1 MRRKPFSWQLPRE
14 IEARLG
20 ESSWGRQRAI
30 HEADHLLVIL
40 HSPPEADTHTRA
52 PEVFLRKPDG
62 TLLYNG
68 MSGGEAKLKR
78 LLAQYRELLERY
90 DDAHDAATS
99 ATDLFQILE
108 HAGPLNRASGHLASA
123 LQSAR
128 EHSQDDAFLIAMR
141 DEAYEISRGF
151 DLLIHDVKLEVDYR
165 IARSTEAHSANAERM
180 AAAQHKLNILVAATF
195 PLVAVATLFGM
206 NLVHGL
212 EGRPVFFWLVSLA
225 AGGLGGFT
233 VLWVTNR
240 LTAD

>member
-1 MRRKPFSWQLPRE
+1 MRRKPFSWQLPQE
-14 IEARLG
+14 IEVRLG
-20 ESSWGRQRAI
+20 ESTWGRQRAI
-30 HEADHLLVIL
+30 YEADHLLIVL
-40 HSPPEADTHTRA
+40 HSPPEADTHKRA
-52 PEVFLRKPDG
+52 PEVFLRQSDG
-62 TLLYNG
+62 SYLYNG
-68 MSGGEAKLKR
+68 MPGGAAKLKK
-78 LLAQYRELLERY
+78 LLAHYRELLEQY
-90 DDAHDAATS
+90 DHAHDAATS

-108 HAGPLNRASGHLASA
+108 HAGPLSRASSHLCDA
-123 LQSAR
+123 LQAAR
-128 EHSQDDAFLIAMR
+128 EHVKDDLFLIAMR